1 MIQSAIA
8 GRGFSALSMNA
19 SKINKPKDEDDESIS
34 KTFQEQTTD
43 YFRDKITG
51 IEEISDETGQAAG
64 QVISNQWNRHTE
76 SVANNAFNKNV
87 LRNAKGQFVKGSN
100 AAAGQA
106 AQEAVEN
113 SAIRKTVGTVGKTV
127 SKGVAGTG
135 IGITLGTA
143 IDLAVGQHTKKFAQ
157 ETIGK
162 NITEGI
168 VTSGIVGGGL
178 LAAGVIAS
186 APVSMGI
193 IATAAV
199 TIAVGTGVAVLN
211 NWARDNIPAVKNFEN
226 DLGDLA
232 VGAYDVVK
240 DTAISAYKNTGKLV
254 GFATKRI
261 GAATSVVASAGKI
274 LVDDAALAS
283 AIASLNA
290 AKAPLKAIKRENN
303 TIIEEMERALRNAKS
318 EALSIPYITASDVE
332 EVVESH
338 GLAVHYNVKE
348 SEINE
353 VNHEIESQLEV
364 INQLIAGIR
373 HTASHARSHDQEWAA
388 KFS

>member
-1 MIQSAIA
+1 MTQSAIA

-19 SKINKPKDEDDESIS
+19 PKITKPKDEDDESIS
-34 KTFQEQTTD
+34 KTFLEQTKD
-43 YFRDKITG
+43 YVRDKITG
-51 IEEISDETGQAAG
+51 IEAISDEAGNAAG
-64 QVISNQWNRHTE
+64 QVFSRKWIGHTE
-76 SVANNAFNKNV
+76 SVANKAFNKNV

-106 AQEAVEN
+106 AQEAVE
-113 SAIRKTVGTVGKTV
+113 SSVVLKTIGAVGKTI
-127 SKGVAGTG
+127 SKGTAGTG
-135 IGITLGTA
+135 IGIALGTT
-143 IDLAVGQHTKKFAQ
+143 IDLAVGKHTKKFAQ

-162 NITEGI
+162 NV
-168 VTSGIVGGGL
+168 VTG
-178 LAAGVIAS
+178 
-186 APVSMGI
+186 

-199 TIAVGTGVAVLN
+199 VTGMVAAGFVGSGVIATAVVTIGVGTLVGFANDVLRN
-211 NWARDNIPAVKNFEN
+211 HFPAVKNFEN
-226 DLGDLA
+226 SIGEAA
-232 VGAYDVVK
+232 VGAYDGVK
-240 DTAISAYKNTGKLV
+240 DTAISAYKNTGKLIGFVTKQV
-254 GFATKRI
+254 GV
-261 GAATSVVASAGKI
+261 AASVVASAGKI

-283 AIASLNA
+283 AIASLKA
-290 AKAPLKAIKRENN
+290 AKAPLKAIKHENN

-348 SEINE
+348 SEINQ
-353 VNHEIESQLEV
+353 VNHEIDSQLEI

-373 HTASHARSHDQEWAA
+373 QTASHAQLHDQEWAT